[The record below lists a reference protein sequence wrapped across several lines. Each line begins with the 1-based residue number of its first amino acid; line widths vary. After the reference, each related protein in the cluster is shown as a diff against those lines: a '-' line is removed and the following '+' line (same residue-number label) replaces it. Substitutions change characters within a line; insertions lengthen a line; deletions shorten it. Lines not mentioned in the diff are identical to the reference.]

1 MSVATF
7 ESGREFE
14 SRSYLL
20 DAAAAHAYGA
30 AVEHPARRTVQP
42 NIHDD
47 NAAAKRAGFP
57 APIAAGE
64 HTYALAANFMVNL
77 FGIDFLRG
85 GSLEASMIKP
95 VFFGDRLVVH
105 ARVTDSDSS
114 GVAME
119 MWVENDRHV
128 RVLVGS
134 ARLARN
140 PR

>member
-1 MSVATF
+1 MRAVPF

-14 SRSYLL
+14 SRPYFL

-30 AVEHPARRTVQP
+30 AVEHPARRAVQP

-47 NAAAKRAGFP
+47 DAAARRAGFR

-64 HTYALAANFMVNL
+64 HTYALAANFMVDL

-85 GSLEASMIKP
+85 GHLEASMIKP

-105 ARVTDSDSS
+105 ARVTAADDSE
-114 GVAME
+114 VAME
-119 MWVENDRHV
+119 TWVENDRKE